1 MEVRWRRVAADQ
13 IRSDLILSWRQ
24 QRGCF
29 VAHMLVAAE
38 SRVDR
43 QTDRVGDTGRDTDR
57 LHEY

>member
-43 QTDRVGDTGRDTDR
+43 QTDRVGDTGR